1 MEATTVTAERVH
13 PTAPIDIL
21 LVGEQRVLRDAL
33 RKLFE
38 GEPGFN
44 VVGDA
49 SDAGQ
54 ALNAIRELSPDVV
67 IVNLPGRRLAG
78 MMPAMEDLTAA
89 GSHART
95 ILLTTTIEKTHI
107 LQAQELG
114 VSGILVRETPARVL
128 FESVKSVAAGHCWLG
143 RKPLEDLGQARR
155 HLIRVRKNRFELTER
170 ELEVVQAVL
179 RADTNKSIAS
189 RLSITEEAV
198 KYHLSNIFTKV
209 GVFTR
214 LQLAVFAM
222 NHKLTPD
229 AVVVRTRPAAKGAR
243 GGGHG
248 HHGPV
253 STDRHSRTVF
263 ASVASPVT

>member
-1 MEATTVTAERVH
+1 MEATTVTSEHAH

-21 LVGEQRVLRDAL
+21 LVGEQRILRDAL
-33 RKLFE
+33 RELFE
-38 GEPGFN
+38 RERGFN
-44 VVGDA
+44 VIGDA

-54 ALNAIRELSPDVV
+54 AMKAIAALNPDIV
-67 IVNLPGRRLAG
+67 IVNVPGRRLAR
-78 MMPAMEDLTAA
+78 MMPSMRELTDA

-107 LQAQELG
+107 LQAQDFG
-114 VSGILVRETPARVL
+114 VSGILVRETPPPVL
-128 FESVKSVAAGHCWLG
+128 LQSVRSVAAGHCWLG

-155 HLIRVRKNRFELTER
+155 DLSRTRKNRFELTGR
-170 ELEVVQAVL
+170 ELEIIHAVL
-179 RADTNKSIAS
+179 RAETNKSIAS

-198 KYHLSNIFTKV
+198 KYDLSNIFTKV

-229 AVVVRTRPAAKGAR
+229 AGVVRT
-243 GGGHG
+243 
-248 HHGPV
+248 
-253 STDRHSRTVF
+253 
-263 ASVASPVT
+263 VT